1 MCIDVHASMY
11 IHLYVY
17 IILFM
22 YVYVCLLVSWDPFL
36 HVGSARGT
44 WKNSLLVGLVSLGFV
59 KVQVGVS
66 FPHKVVACSLI
77 VS

>member
-59 KVQVGVS
+59 IRSRLGFHS
-66 FPHKVVACSLI
+66 PTRLWHAA
-77 VS
+77 